1 VDRERAPDRA
11 ALRLVCRVPA
21 QAPDP
26 VVLRRVC
33 RVLALAPDPVAPV
46 PARVA
51 CASGLTRSR
60 IGVAELARGRLLA
73 IRRRLTI
80 QRSAR
85 RWWRRS
91 ETSGRHPAWVA
102 GRFVPVS
109 QHAQAAWLQV
119 GQVQSAH
126 VQLVQASA
134 QSAH

>member
-60 IGVAELARGRLLA
+60 IGVAELAAGAPASDTPPFDDSEIRAAMLA
-73 IRRRLTI
+73 
-80 QRSAR
+80 A
-85 RWWRRS
+85 
-91 ETSGRHPAWVA
+91 
-102 GRFVPVS
+102 
-109 QHAQAAWLQV
+109 V
-119 GQVQSAH
+119 GD
-126 VQLVQASA
+126 
-134 QSAH
+134 

>member
-1 VDRERAPDRA
+1 MDRERASDRA
-11 ALRLVCRVPA
+11 ALRRVCRVPA

-26 VVLRRVC
+26 VVLRLVC

-51 CASGLTRSR
+51 CALGHTRSR
-60 IGVAELARGRLLA
+60 VGVAELAAGAPA
-73 IRRRLTI
+73 IHRRLTI

-85 RWWRRS
+85 RCWRRS